1 VTAWAPTPS
10 RTALIAIGGN
20 SLVRA
25 DEDPSVASERRHV
38 AETCA
43 GVAELVAEGWRVVL
57 THGNGPQVGAAL
69 RRSELAA
76 AEAYP
81 LPLDV
86 CVATTQ
92 AEIGFLLEQ
101 ALDEA
106 LAARGVRRCVA
117 TVVTRVRVDPDDPAF
132 AEPSKPIG
140 TFFTAEAAAAKRLLG
155 WTLVEEPPH
164 GYRRVVPSPEPLEVM
179 EEAVIR
185 ALILDGALVVA
196 LGGGG
201 IPVVR
206 EGRSLRG
213 VEAVVD
219 KDLASALLAIRLGVE
234 RFLILTDVDGVYVDF
249 GGAKQRRLGRA
260 GPAELRRYAAEGH
273 FPAGTMGPKV
283 EALIRFVEE
292 GGKEAVVTTPA
303 RLADALRGGEGTHVR
318 GE

>member
-1 VTAWAPTPS
+1 
-10 RTALIAIGGN
+10 
-20 SLVRA
+20 
-25 DEDPSVASERRHV
+25 
-38 AETCA
+38 
-43 GVAELVAEGWRVVL
+43 VVL

-140 TFFTAEAAAAKRLLG
+140 TFFTAEATEAKRRLG

-164 GYRRVVPSPEPLEVM
+164 GYRRVVPSPEPLEVL

-213 VEAVVD
+213 AEAVVD
-219 KDLASALLAIRLGVE
+219 KDLASALLAIRMGVE

-249 GGAKQRRLGRA
+249 GGANQRRLGRV
-260 GPAELRRYAAEGH
+260 GPAELRRHAAEGH

-283 EALIRFVEE
+283 EALIRFVE
-292 GGKEAVVTTPA
+292 GGGEEAVVTTPE
-303 RLADALRGGEGTHVR
+303 RLADALRGSEGTHVR